1 MNNYLNI
8 QETESKVRKMV
19 TVLACLEEVQGV
31 IKATNDTETLMA
43 GFELSQFVTN
53 KVVGELDDLAME
65 LMNFRKGASA

>member
-1 MNNYLNI
+1 MSNYLNI
-8 QETESKVRKMV
+8 QETESKVKEMV

-31 IKATNDTETLMA
+31 IKATNDAETLMA

-53 KVVGELDDLAME
+53 KVLDELDDLAME

>member
-1 MNNYLNI
+1 MSNYLNI
-8 QETESKVRKMV
+8 QEIESKVKEMV

-43 GFELSQFVTN
+43 GFELSQFVTS

-65 LMNFRKGASA
+65 LMSLR